1 MKSKIKNIH
10 LFVIIFGIIFNVI
23 SIFQPNLWFDESY
36 SVGIASKSFAE
47 IWTIGGNDVH
57 PILYYWILHIIYLAT
72 SFANSINVTIIAYRI
87 FSFICIALLGI
98 LGYTHIRKDFG
109 EKTGL
114 FFSFFSYF
122 LPAICIYSAEVRMY
136 SLAILLVT
144 ILAIYAYRLAKVE
157 NKSVKN
163 WAIFGITSLACIYTH
178 YYGLMAAGIINLVL
192 LVCLIKQKRTK
203 SIVTIISLGVMQL
216 LAYIPWI
223 MNFLKQ
229 LKQVSKGF
237 WIGFEFPKTLV
248 EILSSQF
255 IGNLL
260 EDNATMVA
268 FIISIIIYIYICY
281 KIYSTKKE
289 GENIAAPTLAIS
301 IYLAVIVAAILMTIV
316 LKTSILY
323 YRYLFVI
330 TGLLIF
336 FISFYIAREKNKY
349 IIYIVCGVTLLLA
362 CFSNYAQISEAYGK
376 DNMTQISYLKENVQ
390 AEDTIVFDE
399 TNFGSGSVVALNF
412 TNNNQIYYNPSNW
425 GVEAAYRAFGE
436 QLHIYTDDSFVG
448 NLNGRIWVIDNEG
461 EDNYNKLFNNENF
474 QVISKKLIKTQY
486 ENYVYNFIL
495 VERVQ

>member
-1 MKSKIKNIH
+1 MKFKIKNIH
-10 LFVIIFGIIFNVI
+10 ILVIIFGIVFNAI
-23 SIFQPNLWFDESY
+23 SIFQPNLWFDEAY
-36 SVGIASKSFAE
+36 SVGLASKSFAE

-57 PILYYWILHIIYLAT
+57 PILYYWMLHIIYLAT
-72 SFANSINVTIIAYRI
+72 SFANSINVTIIAYRV
-87 FSFICIALLGI
+87 FSSICITLLGI
-98 LGYTHIRKDFG
+98 LGYSHIRKDFG

-114 FFSFFSYF
+114 LFSFFSYF
-122 LPAICIYSAEVRMY
+122 LPAICIYTAEVRMY

-144 ILAIYAYRLAKVE
+144 LLAIYAYRLSKKE
-157 NKSVKN
+157 QNSIKN
-163 WAIFGITSLACIYTH
+163 WAIFGVTSLACIYTH

-192 LVCLIKQKRTK
+192 LVCLIKQKRNK
-203 SIVTIISLGVMQL
+203 SVITIISLGAIQL

-237 WIGFEFPKTLV
+237 WIGFEFPKTLI

-255 IGNLL
+255 IGNMK
-260 EDNATMVA
+260 DAASTGA
-268 FIISIIIYIYICY
+268 FVISIIIYIYICY
-281 KIYSTKKE
+281 RIHKTKKD
-289 GENIAAPTLAIS
+289 GEDITAPTLAIS
-301 IYLAVIVAAILMTIV
+301 IYLAVILAAILMTVV
-316 LKTSILY
+316 LRTSILY

-336 FISFYIAREKNKY
+336 FISFYLAREKKKY
-349 IIYIVCGVTLLLA
+349 IVYITCAVTLVLA
-362 CFSNYAQISEAYGK
+362 CFSNYTQISEAYGK
-376 DNMTQISYLKENVQ
+376 DNMTQIDYLKENVK

-399 TNFGSGSVVALNF
+399 VNFGCGSVVSLNF
-412 TNNNQIYYNPSNW
+412 TNNEQIYYNPSDW
-425 GVEAAYRAFGE
+425 GVEAAYRAFGD
-436 QLHIYTDDSFVG
+436 QLHIYTDDNFVN